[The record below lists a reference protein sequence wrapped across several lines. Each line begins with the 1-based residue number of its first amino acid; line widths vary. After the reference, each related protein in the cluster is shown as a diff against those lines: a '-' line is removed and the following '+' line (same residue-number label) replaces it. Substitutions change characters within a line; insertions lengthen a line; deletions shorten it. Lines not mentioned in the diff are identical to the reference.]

1 VSSVLLAVAL
11 WVGSAALLSGL
22 APVRRPSLAARI
34 LPYLTPASAPEP
46 RSLRHRLIPL
56 TLLVGD
62 RLGVVTGT
70 VEPLALRLRRAHAD
84 LDPAAFRF
92 RQVSHATLALGV
104 AGMVAM
110 TGRLPPAVVLPFV
123 FGLPVLVFLAHEQ
136 VLAAQARARRRRV
149 QRELPVVAEQLA
161 MLLASGTSVPAA
173 LRRLAERGEGASAD
187 DLAAVTRQIA
197 QGVGEHDALRAWAD
211 LSGEPGVSR
220 LVGVL
225 TLDHEATDLDRLV
238 EQEADAIR
246 TEVHRR
252 LLDDLERRGQQVW
265 VPVTVATLLPGSLLL
280 LVPFLDALRV
290 FAAP

>member
-1 VSSVLLAVAL
+1 
-11 WVGSAALLSGL
+11 
-22 APVRRPSLAARI
+22 
-34 LPYLTPASAPEP
+34 
-46 RSLRHRLIPL
+46 
-56 TLLVGD
+56 
-62 RLGVVTGT
+62 
-70 VEPLALRLRRAHAD
+70 
-84 LDPAAFRF
+84 
-92 RQVSHATLALGV
+92 
-104 AGMVAM
+104 
-110 TGRLPPAVVLPFV
+110 
-123 FGLPVLVFLAHEQ
+123 
-136 VLAAQARARRRRV
+136 
-149 QRELPVVAEQLA
+149 
-161 MLLASGTSVPAA
+161 VPAA
-173 LRRLAERGEGASAD
+173 LRRLAERGEGASAE

-225 TLDHEATDLDRLV
+225 TLDHQATDLDRLV

-280 LVPFLDALRV
+280 LVPFLDALRL